1 MAVIIIPHAK
11 KGLMGIA
18 AVGYGEWGIMLC
30 DYLIMILAIFS
41 K

>member
-11 KGLMGIA
+11 KGLTETV
-18 AVGYGEWGIMLC
+18 AVDYGEWVIMLC
-30 DYLIMILAIFS
+30 GYLIMILAIFS